1 MERLEAEDYA
11 AAAAL
16 IEKLAERLPDS
27 PEVYSYLAYTYRK
40 LGQEDA
46 ALAHYQRALFLEPGR
61 RDLRAEPG
69 ALYLARGNVREADAQ
84 LAEIDRLCF
93 LSCREYRALKT
104 EIEDYSRSSEERRV
118 GNVCVST
125 LRARWSPDHYK
136 QTTTSSSTH
145 QS

>member
-1 MERLEAEDYA
+1 MERLEAEDCA

-61 RDLRAEPG
+61 RDLRAELG
-69 ALYLARGNVREADAQ
+69 ALYLARGNVREAEAQ

-93 LSCREYRALKT
+93 LSCREYRALK
-104 EIEDYSRSSEERRV
+104 RSEE
-118 GNVCVST
+118 
-125 LRARWSPDHYK
+125 H
-136 QTTTSSSTH
+136 TSEL
-145 QS
+145 QSLMRISYAVFCLKKKK

>member
-61 RDLRAEPG
+61 RDLRAE
-69 ALYLARGNVREADAQ
+69 LR
-84 LAEIDRLCF
+84 
-93 LSCREYRALKT
+93 
-104 EIEDYSRSSEERRV
+104 SEEHTSELQSLMRTSYAV
-118 GNVCVST
+118 FCLTKKKYNETKVKVSKRT
-125 LRARWSPDHYK
+125 I
-136 QTTTSSSTH
+136 T
-145 QS
+145 

>member
-1 MERLEAEDYA
+1 MERLEAEDCA

-61 RDLRAEPG
+61 RDLRAELG
-69 ALYLARGNVREADAQ
+69 ALYLARGNVREAEAQ

-104 EIEDYSRSSEERRV
+104 RSEERRV
-118 GNVCVST
+118 GKECVST
-125 LRARWSPDHYK
+125 CRSRWSPEHEK
-136 QTTTSSSTH
+136 KKKKN
-145 QS
+145 